1 MKALQDPCFSR
12 WLRLPAPLR
21 CIKRVSE
28 SEAMDADVIVVGAGA
43 SGLAAA
49 RALADAG
56 RRVIVLEARDRI
68 GGRVWTDRSFAAIP
82 VERGAEFI
90 HGEQADTWA
99 LVRRAGLHTES
110 FSRWQ
115 GRRIVTEDS
124 RLVGD
129 ELLHARPDL
138 QRVVTLEQQ
147 LAEYQ
152 GPDCSLAEW
161 LTANAYSPLAAHIA
175 DLRLAHSN
183 CATPATISVAELAY
197 ELKIAD
203 KGPGDFHILDGYDRA
218 LAPLADG
225 LDIRL
230 GTAVTEI
237 QWAEDGVQVKT
248 REGEGVKRRA
258 GEFEA
263 VPAHPRAPS
272 PAHSF
277 RARHAIVTLPL
288 ALLKAEAVAFDPPLP
303 DAKRYAVDALTMAP
317 AMKLLLRFEECFWDA
332 EMTFLTGR
340 DPVPVW
346 WTVRRDAPLL
356 TGFITGPRAA
366 RLAAY
371 GPVGAL
377 EQGLAA
383 LAAIFGDAPRRLF
396 AAGQVV
402 DWAADEWARGGYSSV
417 PPGAHGQRAVL
428 AQPAGAL
435 HFAGEATVFA
445 NNPATVH
452 GALHSGTRAAREI
465 IR

>member
-1 MKALQDPCFSR
+1 
-12 WLRLPAPLR
+12 
-21 CIKRVSE
+21 
-28 SEAMDADVIVVGAGA
+28 MDADVLVIGAGA

-56 RRVIVLEARDRI
+56 RRVIVLEARERI
-68 GGRVWTDRSFAAIP
+68 GGRVWTDRAFAAIP

-99 LVRRAGLHTES
+99 LVRRARLRTES

-115 GRRIVTEDS
+115 GRRIVTEDG
-124 RLVGD
+124 RLAGD
-129 ELLHARPDL
+129 ELLQARPDL
-138 QRVVTLEQQ
+138 QRVFTLEQR

-161 LTANAYSPLAAHIA
+161 LAANAYSPLASHIA

-183 CATPATISVAELAY
+183 CATPATISVAELAH

-203 KGPGDFHILDGYDRA
+203 KGPGDFHILDGYDRTLA
-218 LAPLADG
+218 LLADQ

-230 GTAVTEI
+230 GTAVI
-237 QWAEDGVQVKT
+237 AIRWGDDGVQVQT
-248 REGEGVKRRA
+248 SGGEKARKRA
-258 GEFEA
+258 GEFEIS
-263 VPAHPRAPS
+263 PPHPLTRS
-272 PAHSF
+272 PAHTF

-288 ALLKAEAVAFDPPLP
+288 ALLKADAVTFDPPLP
-303 DAKRYAVDALTMAP
+303 EAKRYAIDALTMAP
-317 AMKLLLRFEECFWDA
+317 AMKLLLRFQERFWDA

-356 TGFITGPRAA
+356 TGFITGPRAT
-366 RLAAY
+366 RLAAH
-371 GPVGAL
+371 GPEGAL
-377 EQGLAA
+377 EQGMATLT
-383 LAAIFGDAPRRLF
+383 AIFGDAPRRLF
-396 AAGQVV
+396 ADGAVV
-402 DWAADEWARGGYSSV
+402 DWAADKWARGGYSSV

-435 HFAGEATVFA
+435 YFAGEATVFA

-452 GALHSGTRAAREI
+452 GALHSGARAAREI
-465 IR
+465 VA

>member
-1 MKALQDPCFSR
+1 
-12 WLRLPAPLR
+12 
-21 CIKRVSE
+21 
-28 SEAMDADVIVVGAGA
+28 MDADVLVIGAGA

-56 RRVIVLEARDRI
+56 RRVIVLEARARI
-68 GGRVWTDRSFAAIP
+68 GGRVWTDRAFAAIP

-99 LVRRAGLHTES
+99 LVRRAGLDTES

-115 GRRIVTEDS
+115 GRRIVAEDG
-124 RLVGD
+124 RLASD

-138 QRVVTLEQQ
+138 QSVFTLEQQ

-161 LTANAYSPLAAHIA
+161 LVANAYSPLAAHIA
-175 DLRLAHSN
+175 DMRLAHSN
-183 CATPATISVAELAY
+183 CATPATISVAELVH

-218 LAPLADG
+218 LALLAEG
-225 LDIRL
+225 LDVRL
-230 GTAVTEI
+230 GTPVSEI
-237 QWAEDGVQVKT
+237 RWGD
-248 REGEGVKRRA
+248 EGVTIETRRQ
-258 GEFEA
+258 GDKEIRE
-263 VPAHPRAPS
+263 HLDRSLS
-272 PAHSF
+272 PGLPGSQSF

-288 ALLKAEAVAFDPPLP
+288 ALLKTNAVAFDPPLP
-303 DAKRYAVDALTMAP
+303 AAKRHAIAALTMAP

-366 RLAAY
+366 RLAAH
-371 GPVGAL
+371 GPEGAL
-377 EQGLAA
+377 EQGMAA
-383 LAAIFGDAPRRLF
+383 LATIFGTAPRRLF

-417 PPGAHGQRAVL
+417 PPGVHGQRAVL
-428 AQPAGAL
+428 AQTAGAL

-452 GALHSGTRAAREI
+452 GALHSGARAAREI
-465 IR
+465 IDER